1 MNTSTIAECMKLSFA
16 DTPFPQIVQ
25 RLVGAGVRAYHA
37 DLAALRN
44 TYYGTDGESCDEA
57 LLLAATPAIAGTF
70 DKDTVA
76 ASVKAIQQGRIGYAE
91 FLRDI
96 MSAGCASYGVF
107 IGGRKVMY
115 FGRDGEFHTEH
126 FPGAR

>member
-1 MNTSTIAECMKLSFA
+1 MNTDAIAECMELSFA

-25 RLVGAGVRAYHA
+25 RLVGAGVRSYHA

-44 TYYGTDGESCDEA
+44 TYYGVEGEAYDEA
-57 LLLAATPAIAGTF
+57 LPLGTGPAIAGRF

-76 ASVKAIQQGRIGYAE
+76 ATVGAIQQGRIGYAE
-91 FLRDI
+91 FLRKI

-115 FGRDGEFHTEH
+115 FGRDGDFHTEH
-126 FPGAR
+126 FPGAK